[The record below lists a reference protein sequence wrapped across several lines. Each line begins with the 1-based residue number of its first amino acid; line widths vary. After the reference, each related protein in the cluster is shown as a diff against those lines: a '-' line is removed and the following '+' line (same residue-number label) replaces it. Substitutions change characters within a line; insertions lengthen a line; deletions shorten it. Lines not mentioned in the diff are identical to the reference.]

1 MAAPCLSVCRR
12 ALPGLRWREQHVV
25 EAKTLLATIRCYDRV
40 MAINI
45 AHRHDLD
52 ERVERLAVRL
62 GLRGRGR
69 KTAVIERALDALEN
83 EAGRGQADR
92 AAVRASLARYAKA
105 GPRLRERLRHL
116 GPGAGRPLSEALQDD
131 LYDERGLPR

>member
-1 MAAPCLSVCRR
+1 
-12 ALPGLRWREQHVV
+12 
-25 EAKTLLATIRCYDRV
+25 

-69 KTAVIERALDALEN
+69 KTAVIERALDAIED
-83 EAGRGQADR
+83 EAGRGGVDR

-105 GPRLRERLRHL
+105 GLRLRERLAHL
-116 GPGAGRPLSEALQDD
+116 DPGDGRPLSQALQED

>member
-1 MAAPCLSVCRR
+1 
-12 ALPGLRWREQHVV
+12 
-25 EAKTLLATIRCYDRV
+25 

-83 EAGRGQADR
+83 AGGDDADR
-92 AAVRASLARYAKA
+92 AAVRASLTRYAEA
-105 GPRLRERLRHL
+105 APRLRERLAHL
-116 GPGAGRPLSEALQDD
+116 EPGDGRPLSQVLQED

>member
-1 MAAPCLSVCRR
+1 
-12 ALPGLRWREQHVV
+12 
-25 EAKTLLATIRCYDRV
+25 

-62 GLRGRGR
+62 GLRGHGR
-69 KTAVIERALDALEN
+69 KTAVIERALGALEN
-83 EAGRGQADR
+83 EAGQGEADR

-105 GPRLRERLRHL
+105 GPSLRERLAHL
-116 GPGAGRPLSEALQDD
+116 DPGDGRPLSQALQED
-131 LYDERGLPR
+131 LYDDRGLPR